1 MREED
6 LIHLIQEN
14 VDAEEGVFVAITPS
28 GKKLPRRFW
37 K

>member
-14 VDAEEGVFVAITPS
+14 VDAEERVLVAITPG
-28 GKKLPRRFW
+28 GKKLPGRFW